1 VDLAV
6 RSILQGAI
14 PFVMPPSSYMQNNG
28 VVILGQRPAS
38 SATVTFSA
46 TSGSVTATFSAA
58 TLGGTPALDT
68 GRVLTVLDTT
78 YKFFTVT
85 GNSGS
90 STTVCQGT
98 ISGGTLSTVGAFA
111 NSAIWLSNNPTN
123 GVAGYGT
130 PLRRV
135 VGNCFAQFPAG
146 AISTGS
152 AAGWY
157 WTNWSSTTVGQ
168 IYNNGY
174 SSGTPSV
181 VASPTTFVTTGP
193 GAFTQFASGTTF
205 IQGPKATVAGNSFG
219 LNGAIE
225 TAWFA
230 SGSGSSGTKL
240 FSSFFGTAQVGQDN
254 LNTAYVG
261 GAMNSV
267 SNQGATGSQI
277 NMRAGG
283 LMGGD
288 YNTASAANPV
298 YDATVS
304 AIDTT
309 AAQPAGIQ
317 FANASAFDWSILE
330 RYSMKLYPTSP

>member
-14 PFVMPPSSYMQNNG
+14 PFVLTPSSYMQNNG
-28 VVILGQRPAS
+28 VVVIGQRPAS

-58 TLGGTPALDT
+58 TLLGSASDV
-68 GRVLTVLDTT
+68 GRVLTILDTT

-111 NSAIWLSNNPTN
+111 NSAIWLSAAPT
-123 GVAGYGT
+123 GTTGYPA
-130 PLRRV
+130 PLPRV
-135 VGNCFAQFPAG
+135 VGNCYAYFPAG

-152 AAGWY
+152 SAGWY

-168 IYNNGY
+168 VYNNAY
-174 SSGTPSV
+174 SSGTPV
-181 VASPTTFVTTGP
+181 FQAAPTAFATTGP
-193 GAFTQFASGTTF
+193 GAFAQTTATF
-205 IQGPKATVAGNSFG
+205 IQGPKATIAGNSFG
-219 LNGAIE
+219 LNGSLE
-225 TAWFA
+225 TSWFA
-230 SGSGSSGTKL
+230 SGPGSAGGKVMAC
-240 FSSFFGTAQVGQDN
+240 FFGTAQVGQSN
-254 LNTAYVG
+254 LVSMFVG
-261 GAMNSV
+261 GAMNSI
-267 SNQGATGSQI
+267 SNQGATNSQI

-283 LMGGD
+283 VPGGD
-288 YNTASAANPV
+288 YNWATVANPF
-298 YDATVS
+298 YLATGS
-304 AIDTT
+304 TIDTT
-309 AAQPAGIQ
+309 ANQTAGLEMELVT
-317 FANASAFDWSILE
+317 AATDWIILE